1 MQAIALC
8 RFSYPALGG
17 FQITHDTVQDR
28 IRFFYSPARLE
39 ERFKLFEHVALP
51 CLRAQTD
58 PRFSLI
64 IVIGDSLPRPY
75 HDRLRDL
82 VSYIPQI
89 RIESH
94 APQQHRNIMKK
105 VLARARGDRDAPCL
119 QFRFDDYDAIGTDF
133 IATLRA
139 EATASAD
146 LTSRYQAVAFDWHRG
161 IALQCGPDGIGVAQV
176 HHRLNVAALGVHIRA
191 GSRLTIMNFAHHRL
205 DRFMPVVSFADSPM
219 WIETH
224 NRFNDSAS
232 RGPGPK
238 GFRPVYLDDGFT
250 LQDRFGVNPANL
262 KAAFAPPAD
271 VRDTA

>member
-1 MQAIALC
+1 MQAIALY

-75 HDRLRDL
+75 HDRLRDR

-105 VLARARGDRDAPCL
+105 VLARARGDRDAPL
-119 QFRFDDYDAIGTDF
+119 PSIPVR
-133 IATLRA
+133 
-139 EATASAD
+139 
-146 LTSRYQAVAFDWHRG
+146 
-161 IALQCGPDGIGVAQV
+161 
-176 HHRLNVAALGVHIRA
+176 RL
-191 GSRLTIMNFAHHRL
+191 
-205 DRFMPVVSFADSPM
+205 
-219 WIETH
+219 
-224 NRFNDSAS
+224 
-232 RGPGPK
+232 
-238 GFRPVYLDDGFT
+238 
-250 LQDRFGVNPANL
+250 
-262 KAAFAPPAD
+262 
-271 VRDTA
+271 